1 MYAIVDIAGQQVKV
15 EKDEKIFVHLLEG
28 DTGASVHFNRV
39 LLIDND
45 KDILIGNPLLS
56 DALITGK
63 ILSHIKG
70 DKINVFKKKR
80 RKGYKVLKGHRQY
93 YTEVQIEEIME
104 KGGSK
109 ILKDIETKIE
119 AKKSFKTEKSKKA
132 AKPAAEKT
140 KPSSVKKTETVAEA
154 EVDVEKAAKSSESKP
169 KKTQKTQAKTTKTKS
184 SATGKTSKT
193 KIKKSGT
200 ASPDKTGTKTA
211 VKKKTT
217 GTRTTI
223 KKKTEGTKKTTAT
236 KKSDNKEKK

>member
-1 MYAIVDIAGQQVKV
+1 MYAIVNIAGQQVKV

-70 DKINVFKKKR
+70 DKIHVFKKKR

-109 ILKDIETKIE
+109 ILKDLETKIE
-119 AKKSFKTEKSKKA
+119 AKKTLKTEKSKKA

-140 KPSSVKKTETVAEA
+140 KPSSAKKTETVAEA
-154 EVDVEKAAKSSESKP
+154 EADVKKAAKSSESKP
-169 KKTQKTQAKTTKTKS
+169 KKSQAKTTKTKS
-184 SATGKTSKT
+184 SATGKTSET
-193 KIKKSGT
+193 KVKKSGT
-200 ASPDKTGTKTA
+200 ASPDKTGTKTTG
-211 VKKKTT
+211 KKKTT
-217 GTRTTI
+217 GTRTTT